1 MVWVYIQKKRF
12 WIVWVYIQKK
22 RFWIVWVYIQKKDFG
37 LFGPSNKKNEWT
49 PGEHITYW
57 TTPKNITTIGCLFF
71 TTCNQ

>member
-1 MVWVYIQKKRF
+1 MKQKK
-12 WIVWVYIQKK
+12 QS
-22 RFWIVWVYIQKKDFG
+22 KKDFG